1 MNCSSRFGSKWIV
14 ELAILWHVW
23 IFADAE
29 FAYSN
34 YCTFPLWN
42 LNVLYSIF
50 DIIISAYA
58 TAGRGMGFLVYGSS
72 LISMDLCTWCTARQ
86 FYFGRGGAMR
96 IFGMT
101 SVSEGR
107 HFSMSNFLGGG
118 PETKACSTLS
128 WWCHAKRWN
137 IRSSRFD
144 HLRDW
149 GLSRAS
155 ENVCISDIHS
165 NWNFQDS
172 PQVPLLEGIQLL
184 YSHHE
189 RPSVGPIKEPS

>member
-1 MNCSSRFGSKWIV
+1 MQLQEEGWASLCMGQVSFLWTCVHDVQPGNFILAEEEQWGS
-14 ELAILWHVW
+14 LAWPLSVKEG
-23 IFADAE
+23 IFP
-29 FAYSN
+29 
-34 YCTFPLWN
+34 CP
-42 LNVLYSIF
+42 
-50 DIIISAYA
+50 IS
-58 TAGRGMGFLVYGSS
+58 
-72 LISMDLCTWCTARQ
+72 W
-86 FYFGRGGAMR
+86 
-96 IFGMT
+96 
-101 SVSEGR
+101 
-107 HFSMSNFLGGG
+107 GGG

-128 WWCHAKRWN
+128 WWCHAKCWN

-149 GLSRAS
+149 GLFRAS